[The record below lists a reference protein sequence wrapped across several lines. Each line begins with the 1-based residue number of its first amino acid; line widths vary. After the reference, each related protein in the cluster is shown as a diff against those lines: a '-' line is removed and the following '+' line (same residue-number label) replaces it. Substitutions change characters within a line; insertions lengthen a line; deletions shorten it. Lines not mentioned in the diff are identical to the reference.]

1 MVARKLVVVQILPE
15 LEEGGVEGETVDFA
29 IFLAKQGHFSVVI
42 SAGGR
47 LVSIL
52 EEHGCIHL
60 CWPGIGKKSFAC
72 FPYFFKLRNLL
83 RNYHVDVVHLRS
95 RLPAWIG
102 YLAWK
107 SLPRYQRPSLV
118 TSFHGFYSINVYSR
132 IMTRGERVIAVS
144 RVIKEHILQHYG
156 IKESKIALVHGGFS
170 VEDFQPTQVAS
181 ARVEALRQRWLQ
193 GHEGKKVVILPG
205 RLTTLKGQEVLIE
218 SFALLQ
224 DSGVVCLLMGD
235 KEENNAY
242 TQRLEKLIA
251 KKGLQQQFILTGHCD
266 DMPAALLLADV
277 VVSASSAQP
286 EAFGK
291 VMIEAMAMERAV
303 IATAHGGSLET
314 VIDKETGW
322 LVPPGDPQA
331 MAQAL
336 ATALDDAELRKR
348 FGRAG
353 RKRVLEL
360 FTADVMCAKTL
371 ALYHELCEERSRELQ
386 KDKITVMQLLPELYS
401 GGVERGTL
409 EVGRFLSSHGQRSL
423 VVSGGGRLVAQL
435 EAEGSHHIRRK
446 IGTKGPQAL
455 FHILPMRR
463 MLINN
468 DVDILHLRSRMPA
481 WIGYL
486 AWLSLPK
493 RKRPVLLTTFHGF
506 YSVNGYSAVMTKGDG
521 VIAVSRAIKE
531 HVAQYYGRIDHV
543 QLIFRG
549 VDVDVFTPQ
558 QVETEQTKRLQ
569 KEWGIVSGVP
579 VIALPGRLSRLKG
592 QDLFIRSLALIKEIP
607 FQAILIGDTSDSR
620 GYTAELHELI
630 VQCGLVDK
638 VQMVGYCQNM
648 PAAFLL
654 SDMVVSASSLE
665 PEAFGRTTVEAM
677 AMGCPVIATA
687 HGGSLETVIAGENG
701 WLVPPADEQKLAA
714 ALKEALLLWQDKPEE
729 FAEMGKRN
737 RARVQNFFSTE
748 EMCRQTLA
756 FYRQLLDEKNASRKG
771 QKEKLRL
778 ESLIQQEKS

>member
-1 MVARKLVVVQILPE
+1 MGKKLVVVQILPQ

-29 IFLAKQGHFSVVI
+29 IFLAKQGHCSIVI
-42 SAGGR
+42 SGGGR
-47 LVSIL
+47 LVSVL

-60 CWPGIGKKSFAC
+60 CWPGIGKKNFAC
-72 FPYFFKLRNLL
+72 FPYFFKLRKFLA
-83 RNYHVDVVHLRS
+83 NYHVDIVHLRS

-107 SLPRYQRPSLV
+107 SLPCCQRPSLV

-144 RVIKEHILQHYG
+144 KVIKEHILRHYDVN
-156 IKESKIALVHGGFS
+156 ESKIALIHGGFS
-170 VEDFQPTQVAS
+170 VEDFQP
-181 ARVEALRQRWLQ
+181 ARVDETRVETLRQRWLR
-193 GHEGKKVVILPG
+193 GHERKKIVLLPG
-205 RLTTLKGQEVLIE
+205 RLTNLKGQEVLIE
-218 SFALLQ
+218 SLALLRDQ
-224 DSGVVCLLMGD
+224 NVVCLLVGD
-235 KEENNAY
+235 KRENTAY
-242 TQRLEKLIA
+242 TQKLEKLIA
-251 KKGLQQQFILTGHCD
+251 KKNLQKQVILTGHCA

-314 VIDKETGW
+314 IIDKETGW
-322 LVPPGDPQA
+322 LVPPGDPEA

-336 ATALDDAELRKR
+336 SAALQSGDLRKR
-348 FGRAG
+348 YGKAG
-353 RKRVLEL
+353 RNRVLES

-371 ALYHELCEERSRELQ
+371 ALYYELDEERNKEWRKE
-386 KDKITVMQLLPELYS
+386 KITVMQLLPELYS

-409 EVGRFLSSHGQRSL
+409 EVGRFLASQGQRSL

-435 EAEGSHHIRRK
+435 EAEGSCHIRRK

-463 MLINN
+463 MLLNN
-468 DVDILHLRSRMPA
+468 GVDILHLRSRMPA

-493 RKRPVLLTTFHGF
+493 TRRPVLLTTFHGF
-506 YSVNGYSAVMTKGDG
+506 YSINGYSAIMTKGDG
-521 VIAVSRAIKE
+521 VIAVSRAIQE
-531 HVAQYYGRIDHV
+531 HIARNYGRTDHV

-549 VDVDVFTPQ
+549 VDAEVFNPRK
-558 QVETEQTKRLQ
+558 VETERVANLRKKWNLAAN
-569 KEWGIVSGVP
+569 VA
-579 VIALPGRLSRLKG
+579 VIALPGRLTRLKG
-592 QDLFIRSLALIKEIP
+592 QDFFIRSLALLKDIP
-607 FQAILIGDTSDSR
+607 FQAILIGDTEDNA
-620 GYTAELHELI
+620 GYSQELRDLI
-630 VQCGLVDK
+630 ARYGLDNRVQLVGHCHD
-638 VQMVGYCQNM
+638 M

-654 SDMVVSASSLE
+654 SDLVVSASSSE

-701 WLVPPADEQKLAA
+701 WLVPPADEQELAA
-714 ALKEALLLWQDKPEE
+714 AVKEALQLWQTEPEKL
-729 FAEMGKRN
+729 AGMGKRN
-737 RARVQNFFSTE
+737 QLRVQNFFSAE
-748 EMCRQTLA
+748 VMCRQTLA
-756 FYRQLLDEKNASRKG
+756 FYRRLLDEKRVKCMR
-771 QKEKLRL
+771 QKEKLPV
-778 ESLIQQEKS
+778 ENFIEKNLS